1 MCVRNP
7 VDISKLGGCY
17 CSQYNISAGRTV
29 YKETIDLRYYPT
41 YEDTAFPASIVRGC
55 KSIGGH
61 RTTKIPNQL
70 LCNNGV
76 P

>member
-1 MCVRNP
+1 MRKLSE
-7 VDISKLGGCY
+7 DIEY
-17 CSQYNISAGRTV
+17 
-29 YKETIDLRYYPT
+29 LRYYPT